1 MGQLWFCTNFVTMHK
16 GLCHCWPLA
25 AAFLLLGAK
34 LEAAK
39 SSQNENSKSPT
50 GWAHCRDL
58 KCVTVTSFDLCTGE
72 CRKADGCTGI
82 NFQPTKQSCCLLLCT
97 KPNGTYQGLS
107 DMSNVIQGAIDIDFF
122 EVLTLTIDIELAILE
137 SLKLPLT
144 FNLGNDC
151 MQLLTLRS
159 ELLTLL

>member
-1 MGQLWFCTNFVTMHK
+1 MGQLWFCTNFVAMHK

-25 AAFLLLGAK
+25 AAFLLLGAE
-34 LEAAK
+34 LEAAM
-39 SSQNENSKSPT
+39 SSQKENSKSPT
-50 GWAHCRDL
+50 GWAHCQDL

-82 NFQPTKQSCCLLLCT
+82 NFQPTKQSCCLQLCT

-107 DMSNVIQGAIDIDFF
+107 DMSNVIQGATAIDFLRGIDIDYWHWIDNFQI
-122 EVLTLTIDIELAILE
+122 IDIETCQWLLE
-137 SLKLPLT
+137 LLPLR
-144 FNLGNDC
+144 L
-151 MQLLTLRS
+151 